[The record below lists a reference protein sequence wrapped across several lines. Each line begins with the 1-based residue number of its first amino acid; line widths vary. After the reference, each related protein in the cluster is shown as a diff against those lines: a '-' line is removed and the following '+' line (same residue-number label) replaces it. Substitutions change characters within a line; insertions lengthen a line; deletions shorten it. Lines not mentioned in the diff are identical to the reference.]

1 MKLGLVGFRAESCVK
16 FESGSRVLYN
26 ASIQYCCTGFNY
38 HIWKYETFDHHM
50 SPQDF

>member
-16 FESGSRVLYN
+16 FESGSRVLY
-26 ASIQYCCTGFNY
+26 IQYCCTGFNY